1 MQIFNIVKYAYLIK
15 NIDSSV
21 NVAQIF
27 KCYISKYKLALSE
40 YNVTYFEY
48 NSFYERLSTKIKQ
61 NEKYVARLKILNS
74 LYFWI

>member
-27 KCYISKYKLALSE
+27 KCYISKSKLALSE
-40 YNVTYFEY
+40 YNVTYFEC

-74 LYFWI
+74 LYF